1 LRDKSWDTSVSE
13 LLRIFR
19 NSLLSVIPS
28 LREAQIPVGVAL
40 GSDAWDEI
48 SEVLFRHIVADGIRH
63 ALPPFDM
70 EEFHLPEYEMDY
82 EDYSGMSVIAV
93 RQKGETG
100 QNERRLV
107 FHSFS
112 GEALDHVLCVPV
124 EADGTRRRDGEPV
137 ALEWGSVHF
146 ICYQS
151 TGSSF
156 RMLDELRI
164 LL

>member
-13 LLRIFR
+13 LVRIFR
-19 NSLLSVIPS
+19 SSLLSVIPS
-28 LREAQIPVGVAL
+28 LREAQIPIGVAL

-48 SEVLFRHIVADGIRH
+48 SEALFHHIVAEGIRH

-70 EEFHLPEYEMDY
+70 EEFRLPEYEMDY
-82 EDYSGMSVIAV
+82 EDYSEMSVIGA
-93 RQKGETG
+93 RQKGERG
-100 QNERRLV
+100 QSERRLV

-124 EADGTRRRDGEPV
+124 EADGSGRRDGEPV
-137 ALEWGSVHF
+137 VLEWGSVDF
-146 ICYQS
+146 ICYQRA
-151 TGSSF
+151 GSSF
-156 RMLDELRI
+156 RVLDELRI